1 MDFSDFRLSQTML
14 LLNDN
19 GKSDFFW
26 TKCQKSRTARI
37 QHWPFCVVVFTCWPT
52 IYNPAFQSLFLIWN
66 GLLFIIWL
74 STTSYN
80 TIQHHTT
87 SCNIIQHN
95 TTSYNIIQRHTTSYN
110 VIQTSM
116 LKSPCT
122 QDSKTSN
129 SQQCF
134 PLISLVKSFLAL
146 CMSALLNQLY

>member
-1 MDFSDFRLSQTML
+1 M
-14 LLNDN
+14 
-19 GKSDFFW
+19 G
-26 TKCQKSRTARI
+26 
-37 QHWPFCVVVFTCWPT
+37 
-52 IYNPAFQSLFLIWN
+52 
-66 GLLFIIWL
+66 

-80 TIQHHTT
+80 TIQLHTI

-95 TTSYNIIQRHTTSYN
+95 TTSYNVVQHHTMSYNVLQHHTTSYNIIQRHTTSYN

-122 QDSKTSN
+122 QDYKTSN

-146 CMSALLNQLY
+146 CMSAF